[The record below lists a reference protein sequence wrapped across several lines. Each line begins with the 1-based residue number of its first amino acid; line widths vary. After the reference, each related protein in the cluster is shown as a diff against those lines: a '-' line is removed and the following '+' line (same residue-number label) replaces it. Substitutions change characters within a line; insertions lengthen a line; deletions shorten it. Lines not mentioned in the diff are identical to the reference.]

1 MYKGS
6 SVNLLLIT
14 PEKAIKLVANDG
26 FRYLLKSKDGSLPV
40 YKQVLAGASA
50 GMCQIV
56 ITTPMELLKI
66 SLQDSGRVGISH
78 NFSNFYFIEYNYQL
92 FEFNIQK

>member
-26 FRYLLKSKDGSLPV
+26 FRYLLKSKLEIFKHIYQIKIKTKDILIKETEV
-40 YKQVLAGASA
+40 YLCIDK
-50 GMCQIV
+50 C
-56 ITTPMELLKI
+56 
-66 SLQDSGRVGISH
+66 
-78 NFSNFYFIEYNYQL
+78 
-92 FEFNIQK
+92 